1 MGQAAIGD
9 RGVLPMGTIITFPV
23 TKAVPL
29 KGLTEQECDAVQ
41 AEAYDLMIE
50 GCATGV
56 SIHNDGQ
63 YMCVFDRN
71 GNPYSVR
78 RENGLCYLSDP
89 NEMILARSDRFE
101 IVLDALEMTLSPSG
115 DETGEP

>member
-1 MGQAAIGD
+1 MA
-9 RGVLPMGTIITFPV
+9 TIIKFPV
-23 TKAVPL
+23 TTAVPL

-41 AEAYDLMIE
+41 SEAYDLMIE

-63 YMCVFDRN
+63 YMCVFDRE

-78 RENGLCYLSDP
+78 RENGMCYLFDP

-101 IVLDALEMTLSPSG
+101 ILLDALEMALSPSQ
-115 DETGEP
+115 DEMGEP